1 MGIGVSRDAIHKNN
15 NKPPL
20 RKKPTGPMKYSLNLI
35 SQVNST

>member
-20 RKKPTGPMKYSLNLI
+20 RTRPMKYSLNLI